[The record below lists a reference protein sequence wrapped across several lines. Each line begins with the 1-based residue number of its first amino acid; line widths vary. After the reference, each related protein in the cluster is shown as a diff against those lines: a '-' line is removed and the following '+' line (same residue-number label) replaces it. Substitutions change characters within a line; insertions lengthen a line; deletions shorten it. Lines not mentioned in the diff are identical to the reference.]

1 MYGIIIDK
9 EVHPTRSSF
18 AESFNV
24 GWQRQLDQQR
34 RQSRVSVA
42 SFSGR
47 RELGSDSKS
56 LCPAQTNL
64 ANLV

>member
-34 RQSRVSVA
+34 R
-42 SFSGR
+42 
-47 RELGSDSKS
+47 
-56 LCPAQTNL
+56 
-64 ANLV
+64 